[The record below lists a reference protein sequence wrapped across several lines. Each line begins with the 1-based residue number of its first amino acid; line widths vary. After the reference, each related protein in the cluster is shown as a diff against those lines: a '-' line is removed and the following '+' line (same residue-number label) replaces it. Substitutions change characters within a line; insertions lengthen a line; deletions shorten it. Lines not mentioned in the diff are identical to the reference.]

1 MCHKGVTL
9 MGSKNERDELQ
20 KELHK
25 EQIIQLKAQRLSFRD
40 IGKKLKVS
48 HETVRR
54 DYEEIKEEWA
64 NRNVA
69 LFNIEIQKD
78 LVAIDLL
85 IGKAFQGYERRLK
98 KQVIVKTGTKTGE
111 GIKGPIDMTEESTT
125 TKRLIGDPRFL
136 TEIRGLISLR
146 HELMGTNHHVLKQIA
161 EADNKGI
168 EQIEHRQVVY
178 IPGLDLTLTPEI
190 IQKHPKLWEV
200 LNDILQNQDAFS
212 WSADNGPAANSQ

>member
-1 MCHKGVTL
+1 
-9 MGSKNERDELQ
+9 MGYENERDELQ

-54 DYEEIKEEWA
+54 DYAEIKEEWS
-64 NRNVA
+64 NKNVA

-78 LVAIDLL
+78 LAAIDLL
-85 IGKAFQGYERRLK
+85 IGKAFLAYDQSTK
-98 KQVIVKTGTKTGE
+98 KQVIVRTGTKNGE
-111 GIKGPIDMTEESTT
+111 GGKGLIDIAEESTT
-125 TKRLIGDPRFL
+125 TKKPIGDPRFMS
-136 TEIRGLISLR
+136 EIRSLISLR
-146 HELMGTNHHVLKQIA
+146 HELMGTSHHVLKQIA
-161 EADNKGI
+161 EADNQGI
-168 EQIEHRQVVY
+168 ERIEHRQVVY

-212 WSADNGPAANSQ
+212 WSADNGPAPNGQ